1 MIIISDTSP
10 ISNLQRIRQLAL
22 LQKLYG
28 RVMLPPIVYAEI
40 RALET
45 FGIDISGLSDA
56 DWMIVQ
62 PVRDQAFVAS
72 LQTELD
78 PGEAEAIALSIELQA
93 NRLLIDERLGRQV
106 AQRLGLKVTGLLG
119 VLVAAK
125 QDNLIT
131 ELKPMLDELIPK
143 AKFRVHPDLP
153 SNFAGRQ
160 RKRLRDH
167 RFAINWQERRPSS
180 CGNAIRNPCRHQSD
194 RWRDRYD
201 QRTAIARQLSHKV
214 TFALPPQLA
223 NHDTTLS
230 TVLICKSPFKSQTTS
245 NKSSPSEPA
254 NSTSP

>member
-10 ISNLQRIRQLAL
+10 ISNLLRIRQLAL
-22 LQKLYG
+22 LQNLYG
-28 RVMLPPIVYAEI
+28 RVMVPPIVYAEI

-62 PVRDQAFVAS
+62 PVRDQALVAS

-131 ELKPMLDELIPK
+131 ELKPMLDELITK
-143 AKFRVHPDLP
+143 AKFRVHPDLY
-153 SNFAGRQ
+153 RQ
-160 RKRLRDH
+160 ILQD
-167 RFAINWQERRPSS
+167 ANE
-180 CGNAIRNPCRHQSD
+180 SD
-194 RWRDRYD
+194 
-201 QRTAIARQLSHKV
+201 
-214 TFALPPQLA
+214 
-223 NHDTTLS
+223 
-230 TVLICKSPFKSQTTS
+230 
-245 NKSSPSEPA
+245 
-254 NSTSP
+254 

>member
-143 AKFRVHPDLP
+143 AKFRVHPDLY
-153 SNFAGRQ
+153 RQ
-160 RKRLRDH
+160 ILQD
-167 RFAINWQERRPSS
+167 ANE
-180 CGNAIRNPCRHQSD
+180 SD
-194 RWRDRYD
+194 
-201 QRTAIARQLSHKV
+201 
-214 TFALPPQLA
+214 
-223 NHDTTLS
+223 
-230 TVLICKSPFKSQTTS
+230 
-245 NKSSPSEPA
+245 
-254 NSTSP
+254 

>member
-10 ISNLQRIRQLAL
+10 ISNLLRIRQLAL
-22 LQKLYG
+22 LQNLYG
-28 RVMLPPIVYAEI
+28 RVMVPPIVYAEI

-131 ELKPMLDELIPK
+131 ELKPMLDELITK
-143 AKFRVHPDLP
+143 AKFRVHPDLY
-153 SNFAGRQ
+153 RQ
-160 RKRLRDH
+160 ILQD
-167 RFAINWQERRPSS
+167 ANE
-180 CGNAIRNPCRHQSD
+180 SD
-194 RWRDRYD
+194 
-201 QRTAIARQLSHKV
+201 
-214 TFALPPQLA
+214 
-223 NHDTTLS
+223 
-230 TVLICKSPFKSQTTS
+230 
-245 NKSSPSEPA
+245 
-254 NSTSP
+254 